1 MSTPNL
7 NPLEQLL
14 RLNTSSPE
22 FNDQVNDILR
32 GEEYKQWS
40 ERVAGAEVVELVDF
54 LDRVRP
60 RVSFFDS
67 FSTLLRFSML

>member
-22 FNDQVNDILR
+22 FNDKVNDILR
-32 GEEYKQWS
+32 GEEYKQWA
-40 ERVAGAEVVELVDF
+40 ERVAGAEVVELVNF

-67 FSTLLRFSML
+67 LSTLLRFSML

>member
-32 GEEYKQWS
+32 GEEYKQWA

-54 LDRVRP
+54 LDGVRP

-67 FSTLLRFSML
+67 LPTLLRFSML

>member
-22 FNDQVNDILR
+22 FNDKVNDILR
-32 GEEYKQWS
+32 GEEYKQWA
-40 ERVAGAEVVELVDF
+40 ECVAGAEVVELVNF

-67 FSTLLRFSML
+67 LSTLLRFSML

>member
-32 GEEYKQWS
+32 GEEYKQWA

-67 FSTLLRFSML
+67 LSTLLRFSML